1 MNPPSATEKTNK
13 KVSRACNTCRLK
25 RKKCDGLDPCL
36 FCTETKVECSYSR
49 EPRRRGPPSGYLR
62 YTETRVTLLETLLGL
77 CISKSSRKS
86 LPDLT
91 LDCIQTLQTEAK
103 NCTQD
108 IWDGYKVLW
117 TGSQAAKILDDLTN
131 NFAPFPQRTE
141 QETFAK
147 PLLPPPINT
156 KSNGN
161 GSSPAVIHNT
171 PSPTNTMPRESTSW
185 TSPSVSFVIPPSPSF
200 PLPRESFERTQTP
213 IPGVK
218 ERAFVI
224 PRNSLDFGF
233 PSASTS
239 TSVYHNIPPPSP
251 NYFYNNSPDVD
262 VEMAVGDDHG
272 SGVYTGSYWR
282 AADLDAS
289 SPSQRNDIL
298 PPVDQGDL
306 PPPHVLAGLIDV
318 YYQHVHSS
326 YPLLLPRRLLEPN
339 LTGPNVSESMSC
351 LILALC
357 SYSGRLSPS
366 LDAANLSMFGGDP
379 GKIAADL
386 WYEQARTALGAI
398 VRKEARLETIQALV
412 FLALRDHGRGNESQ
426 AWLLIG
432 TAIRMGQE
440 LDLHMPPPSKSR
452 LSPEEIQ

>member
-1 MNPPSATEKTNK
+1 
-13 KVSRACNTCRLK
+13 
-25 RKKCDGLDPCL
+25 
-36 FCTETKVECSYSR
+36 
-49 EPRRRGPPSGYLR
+49 
-62 YTETRVTLLETLLGL
+62 
-77 CISKSSRKS
+77 
-86 LPDLT
+86 
-91 LDCIQTLQTEAK
+91 
-103 NCTQD
+103 
-108 IWDGYKVLW
+108 
-117 TGSQAAKILDDLTN
+117 
-131 NFAPFPQRTE
+131 
-141 QETFAK
+141 
-147 PLLPPPINT
+147 
-156 KSNGN
+156 
-161 GSSPAVIHNT
+161 
-171 PSPTNTMPRESTSW
+171 MPRESTSW

-452 LSPEEIQ
+452 LSPEEIQVRQNVWGVCLLLDLLLSLQLGKPPAVADSLRSPPVLPSPQSQSLFAHTYTLCHIVSRINLHLYFGFTPSAPTALATLKKELDLWQQTLPMQFRISLGHQPEQKVLEVNMFYHVAVILLYRPL